1 MPVMFWIAWFGLR
14 LVALTVLAA
23 LTAMTY
29 DALQD
34 RPTKRYSFAYAASL
48 GGAPLTRER
57 THPTTRAHLHL
68 WKCAFHFGA
77 GAARPHRRVHRL
89 SDSGHAI
96 ASRAPLH
103 RRRAGHYAW
112 LEQREQFY
120 QIRDGHA
127 A

>member
-48 GGAPLTRER
+48 GGTPFTRER
-57 THPTTRAHLHL
+57 THPTAPSASSSLEMRIPLV
-68 WKCAFHFGA
+68 A
-77 GAARPHRRVHRL
+77 GAR
-89 SDSGHAI
+89 
-96 ASRAPLH
+96 
-103 RRRAGHYAW
+103 
-112 LEQREQFY
+112 
-120 QIRDGHA
+120 
-127 A
+127 